1 MSGVGW
7 GGVGDKCSRWLPEG
21 IILCFSYH
29 LSCANIILCISWIQ
43 LFSVCTKLDHFLV
56 EVTRRSNMTTQWVI
70 LTKHWSVRVKWV
82 NALEG
87 VGPLSAF
94 QQLIICSLLTLYD
107 LDPSFLH
114 FYDFQNKIYHKNLI
128 NPPPQHNI
136 FFLFLGGGVVN
147 SLCSAVNQNGDL
159 FIFDGHHHMVD
170 ENEIIW
176 CCEWNDLPV
185 NCCVGILRWRLPLGV
200 QICQCSGL
208 ARRPQTKSQSRG
220 EKNLKWKLDTVF
232 PRQSLGEI
240 QNTTWVRH

>member
-1 MSGVGW
+1 MSGVGR

-56 EVTRRSNMTTQWVI
+56 EVTRGSNMTTQWVI

-136 FFLFLGGGVVN
+136 FFLFWGGGAWIAFVAQSIKMEIYLFLTGIITWWMKMKLFGVAN
-147 SLCSAVNQNGDL
+147 EMTYRSTVAWASCDDVSL
-159 FIFDGHHHMVD
+159 
-170 ENEIIW
+170 
-176 CCEWNDLPV
+176 
-185 NCCVGILRWRLPLGV
+185 
-200 QICQCSGL
+200 
-208 ARRPQTKSQSRG
+208 
-220 EKNLKWKLDTVF
+220 
-232 PRQSLGEI
+232 
-240 QNTTWVRH
+240 